1 VKAVFVEN
9 NGPIDPN
16 TGCHPLLLPGD
27 IRMLDQR
34 ERVGG
39 MATAPEQEIPIR

>member
-1 VKAVFVEN
+1 MFFLFILFFIKAVFVEH

-27 IRMLDQR
+27 LRMFDQR
-34 ERVGG
+34 
-39 MATAPEQEIPIR
+39 